1 MSKVLSGVLHAG
13 RVMKNIA
20 IGTVFSAPMIF
31 AAVTVG
37 SPAAAQRRA
46 MADAENALR
55 LEPNLPLAFFVRAG
69 SESKLGLYD
78 PRHSRL

>member
-31 AAVTVG
+31 AAVTIG
-37 SPAAAQRRA
+37 SPAAAQRQR
-46 MADAENALR
+46 
-55 LEPNLPLAFFVRAG
+55 
-69 SESKLGLYD
+69 STQST
-78 PRHSRL
+78 

>member
-37 SPAAAQRRA
+37 SPAAAQRQRSTQKHLTQVSS
-46 MADAENALR
+46 NIALATH
-55 LEPNLPLAFFVRAG
+55 EET
-69 SESKLGLYD
+69 S
-78 PRHSRL
+78 H